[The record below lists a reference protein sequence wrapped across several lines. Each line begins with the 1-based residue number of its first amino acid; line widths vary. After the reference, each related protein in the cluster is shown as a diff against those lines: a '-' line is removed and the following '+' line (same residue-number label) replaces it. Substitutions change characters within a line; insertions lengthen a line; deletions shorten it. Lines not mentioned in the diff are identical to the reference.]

1 MKVAFISD
9 IHGNYDALNA
19 VLKQIKK
26 LNVSKI
32 YCLGDLV
39 NYYYDP
45 DKCIEVLI
53 KNNVQC
59 IRGNHEKIFFKTLKD
74 NKKKNYYSK
83 LYGNSIKN
91 NLVKLNKKHIFFLK
105 SLPTQKRININNSKI
120 LLAHGAPW
128 KSDFY
133 FYPNI
138 KKKWFK
144 KISKYKYDTIIL
156 GHTHIP
162 MKIKL
167 NKKKL
172 LINTGSVGQ
181 PRDKT
186 CNASWLLLDASKMD
200 YKIIKTKY
208 NKKRLKNQIKRYDSN
223 NIIVLKFFKK
233 CK

>member
-1 MKVAFISD
+1 
-9 IHGNYDALNA
+9 
-19 VLKQIKK
+19 
-26 LNVSKI
+26 
-32 YCLGDLV
+32 
-39 NYYYDP
+39 
-45 DKCIEVLI
+45 
-53 KNNVQC
+53 
-59 IRGNHEKIFFKTLKD
+59 
-74 NKKKNYYSK
+74 
-83 LYGNSIKN
+83 
-91 NLVKLNKKHIFFLK
+91 
-105 SLPTQKRININNSKI
+105 
-120 LLAHGAPW
+120 
-128 KSDFY
+128 
-133 FYPNI
+133 
-138 KKKWFK
+138 
-144 KISKYKYDTIIL
+144 
-156 GHTHIP
+156 